1 MLPENQ
7 LHAFRVVLVAPLYS
21 GNVGSVARLTMNF
34 GVRDVVLVNPQCDP
48 LNAEAQ
54 KFACKLSQNR
64 LREFRTVNTLAE
76 AIEDCPTV
84 VGFSRRTG
92 VFRIADVALDDV
104 KAMPRDG
111 RVALVFG
118 REDNGIS
125 RDEILQ
131 CTHVCSIPSSSE
143 CPSLNLSHSV
153 AVVLSRLYALNEKN
167 CGSTPPSVEDAE
179 TKADIAISSAHFEEL
194 MTHCRETLLAVGLT
208 EAGNPDR
215 MMPHLRRIF
224 QRARLSDKELR
235 LIRGI
240 LGNTLIATGAKP
252 RRENQTTKR

>member
-1 MLPENQ
+1 M
-7 LHAFRVVLVAPLYS
+7 
-21 GNVGSVARLTMNF
+21 
-34 GVRDVVLVNPQCDP
+34 
-48 LNAEAQ
+48 
-54 KFACKLSQNR
+54 
-64 LREFRTVNTLAE
+64 
-76 AIEDCPTV
+76 
-84 VGFSRRTG
+84 GFSRRTG

-167 CGSTPPSVEDAE
+167 CGDLAPVDNAE
-179 TKADIAISSAHFEEL
+179 TKMDTAISSAHFEEL
-194 MTHCRETLLAVGLT
+194 MAHCREALLAVGLT

-224 QRARLSDKELR
+224 QRARLSDKELL